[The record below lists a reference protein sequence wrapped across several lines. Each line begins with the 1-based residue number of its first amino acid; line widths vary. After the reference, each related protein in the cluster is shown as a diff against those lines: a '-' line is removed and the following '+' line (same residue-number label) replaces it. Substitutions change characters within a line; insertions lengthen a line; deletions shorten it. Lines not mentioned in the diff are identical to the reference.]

1 MARFDLTGKVA
12 LVTGGAEGIGQELST
27 TLAEQG
33 ADIAIFDIKEELMK
47 KTVEQVTRDTGKKV
61 KGWHCD
67 VTDEDAVIRCVGEVV
82 KEYGKIDILVNNAG
96 ILNYGSIDEYTTEQ
110 WHLAIDT
117 DLMGPWLV
125 TREVVVQSM
134 RENHY
139 GRVINISS
147 IAGLLGSGAGCIS
160 YNAAKGGVLGLTRG
174 QAVEYAPYGVL
185 VNSVGPGTILSGGMT
200 SRSKIASDPETHT
213 KGRCPLKR
221 AGNWGEL
228 SGAVIYFASDECTF
242 TTGQALMVDGGISIT
257 LN

>member
-33 ADIAIFDIKEELMK
+33 ADIAIFDIKEELME
-47 KTVEQVTRDTGKKV
+47 KTVEQVARDTGKKV
-61 KGWHCD
+61 KGWLCD
-67 VTDEDAVIRCVGEVV
+67 VTDEAAVKRCVGEVV

-125 TREVVVQSM
+125 TKEVVVQSM

-139 GRVINISS
+139 GRVP
-147 IAGLLGSGAGCIS
+147 L
-160 YNAAKGGVLGLTRG
+160 RG
-174 QAVEYAPYGVL
+174 
-185 VNSVGPGTILSGGMT
+185 
-200 SRSKIASDPETHT
+200 
-213 KGRCPLKR
+213 
-221 AGNWGEL
+221 
-228 SGAVIYFASDECTF
+228 F
-242 TTGQALMVDGGISIT
+242 
-257 LN
+257 

>member
-12 LVTGGAEGIGQELST
+12 LITGGAEGIGQELST

-33 ADIAIFDIKEELMK
+33 ADIAIFDIQEDKMQE
-47 KTVEQVTRDTGKKV
+47 TVRQVINDTGRKV
-61 KGWHCD
+61 KGWLCD
-67 VTDEDAVIRCVGEVV
+67 VTDEDAVKRRVGEVV
-82 KEYGKIDILVNNAG
+82 REYGKIDILVNNAG
-96 ILNYGSIDEYTTEQ
+96 ILNYGSIEEYTIDQ
-110 WHLAIDT
+110 WHHAIDT
-117 DLMGPWLV
+117 DLLGPWLV
-125 TREVVVQSM
+125 TREVVLQSM
-134 RENHY
+134 RDNHY

-147 IAGLLGSGAGCIS
+147 IAGILGSGAGCLS

-185 VNSVGPGTILSGGMT
+185 VNSVGPGTILNGGMT
-200 SRSKIASDPETHT
+200 SRSKIASNPETHT

-221 AGNWGEL
+221 AGHWGEL

-242 TTGQALMVDGGISIT
+242 TTGQALMVDGGISTT